1 MPNKRYFWLKLRE
14 DFFSS
19 LKIKKLRKIAGGD
32 TLTIIYLKIQL
43 LSIKNEGVI
52 RFTAVEDTFEEEL
65 ALALDEDVDN
75 VRMTLLFLQN
85 QGMIERIDDDEYL
98 IPDAAENVGS
108 ESDSAARMRK
118 LRDKC
123 TVDKEIPSHCDADV
137 RESDKN
143 VTTEIEIE
151 KDIDIELERE
161 KREST
166 PARSAP
172 RPSPYQKVQDMF
184 NTICTHY
191 PKVTS
196 MSDSRKKAVKAKIN
210 AGMTAKDFQMLFEK
224 AEASSFLRG
233 KNNRNWRATFDW
245 LIRDANMAKVLD
257 GNYDDRKPVNAI
269 TAGHGTPSYDVEA
282 FAQQGFDLPDL
293 N

>member
-1 MPNKRYFWLKLRE
+1 MPTKRYFSLKLRE

-19 LKIKKLRKIAGGD
+19 LKIKKLRRIAGGD

-75 VRMTLLFLQN
+75 VRMTLLYLQN

-98 IPDAAENVGS
+98 IPSAAENVGS
-108 ESDSAARMRK
+108 ESESAARMRK

-137 RESDKN
+137 RGCDKN
-143 VTTEIEIE
+143 VTTEIEKE
-151 KDIDIELERE
+151 KDIEIELERE
-161 KREST
+161 ESAQ
-166 PARSAP
+166 PALR
-172 RPSPYQKVQDMF
+172 RPSPYQKVMEMY
-184 NTICTHY
+184 NSICAHY
-191 PKVTS
+191 PKVNS
-196 MSDSRKKAVKAKIN
+196 MSDSRKKAVKARIN
-210 AGMTAKDFQMLFEK
+210 AGMTAKDFQTLFEK

-233 KNNRNWRATFDW
+233 KNSRNWRATFDW
-245 LIRDANMAKVLD
+245 LIKDANMAKVLD
-257 GNYDDRKPVNAI
+257 GNYDDRKTSAASN
-269 TAGHGTPSYDVEA
+269 GHGAPSYDLEA
-282 FAQQGFDLPDL
+282 FERQGFDLPQL
-293 N
+293 

>member
-43 LSIKNEGVI
+43 LSIKNEGII

-98 IPDAAENVGS
+98 IPSAAENVGS
-108 ESDSAARMRK
+108 ESESAARMRK
-118 LRDKC
+118 LREKC

-151 KDIDIELERE
+151 KEIDIELERE

-166 PARSAP
+166 PARSASH
-172 RPSPYQKVQDMF
+172 PSPYQQVQNMF
-184 NTICTHY
+184 NTICAHY
-191 PKVTS
+191 PKINS
-196 MSDSRKKAVKAKIN
+196 MSDNRKKAVKARIN
-210 AGMTAKDFQMLFEK
+210 AGMTAKDFKLLFEK

-245 LIRDANMAKVLD
+245 LIKDANMVKVLE
-257 GNYDDRKPVNAI
+257 GNYDDRKPVKAI
-269 TAGHGTPSYDVEA
+269 SDGHGTPSYDVEA
-282 FAQQGFDLPDL
+282 FARQGFDLPDL
-293 N
+293 D